1 MIDVANILFTIRN
14 GNRANNGEG
23 GRGLVTVGQA
33 AKFFKQVSNYD
44 NMFGKGTR
52 SAINAF
58 NRISENDKVFRG
70 ISKGVKFASE
80 HINPLICVSSGI
92 NVLTSEDKQ
101 SAVIAEAGNLAGM
114 FAMEGWMKKNLDG
127 IVDKLPIS
135 KKWKPIVR
143 GIAFVIGSIG
153 ASTICYNIGKKIA
166 KNLKEEN
173 DKYKAPAFPPQN
185 NNNFTPRNLAF
196 SA

>member
-14 GNRANNGEG
+14 GNRAQNGEG

-33 AKFFKQVSNYD
+33 AKFFKQVKDYD
-44 NMFGKGTR
+44 NVFGDMTK
-52 SAINAF
+52 SAISAF
-58 NRISENDKVFRG
+58 SKISENDKTFRY

-80 HINPLICVSSGI
+80 NVNPLICVSSGI

-101 SAVIAEAGNLAGM
+101 STVIAEAGNLAGM
-114 FAMEGWMKKNLDG
+114 FAMEGWMKKHLDG
-127 IVDKLPIS
+127 IVEKLPIS

-143 GIAFVIGSIG
+143 GIAFVLGSIG
-153 ASTICYNIGKKIA
+153 ASTLCYNIGKKAAVKLKQENEKYRQSELQA
-166 KNLKEEN
+166 KS
-173 DKYKAPAFPPQN
+173 
-185 NNNFTPRNLAF
+185 NNFQPRNLAY